1 MSNKIKAL
9 FIALVLL
16 TLAQPALASRTVS
29 TLPWAESFNANSYG
43 DLVWVT
49 QGATHTWLPNGGWNG
64 SGGAKFTPPNAE
76 GYSGIGQVI
85 LGSALQS
92 TRLNVRFL
100 LYHGTAWSQVS
111 GGGKLLIL
119 NRDGNRGRPM
129 LIYGEWPSTV
139 GANVWDTLAPCDG
152 TVCRFQ
158 GGDYWSDGTDSFRIG
173 NGSTG
178 RAHEWICIEIEA
190 NTAGNGTITLY
201 IDTQDGRLTGQYI
214 TRPMDSSG
222 GGGTWRFMDILGGYM
237 NRGNTR
243 VDPENYFVID
253 ELAISASRIGPPAGF
268 RGQAPTPLSA
278 PVLLRAQ

>member
-1 MSNKIKAL
+1 MRNTTKSL
-9 FIALVLL
+9 LVVLGLL
-16 TLAQPALASRTVS
+16 VIGQAFAARTIN
-29 TLPWAESFNANSYG
+29 TLPWSEGFNANNYA
-43 DLVWVT
+43 DLIWIT
-49 QGATHTWLPNGGWNG
+49 QGATHTWLPAGGWNG

-85 LGSALQS
+85 LGSGLQP

-100 LYHGTAWSQVS
+100 IYHGRTWSQVS

-173 NGSTG
+173 NGTTG
-178 RAHEWICIEIEA
+178 RAQEWICIEIEA
-190 NTAGNGTITLY
+190 NTAGSGTITLY
-201 IDTQDGRLTGQYI
+201 IDTRDGRLSGQYI

-222 GGGTWRFMDILGGYM
+222 GGGVWRYMDILGGYM

-243 VDPENYFVID
+243 ADAENYFVID
-253 ELAISASRIGPPAGF
+253 ELAFSTSRIGPPAGF
-268 RGQAPTPLSA
+268 RGSAPLSA
-278 PVLLRAQ
+278 PVLISVQ